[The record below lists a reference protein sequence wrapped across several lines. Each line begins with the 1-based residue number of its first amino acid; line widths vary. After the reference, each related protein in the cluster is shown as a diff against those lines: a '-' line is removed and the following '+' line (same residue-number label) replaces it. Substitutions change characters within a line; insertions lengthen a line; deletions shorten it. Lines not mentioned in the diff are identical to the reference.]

1 MMEEESEQ
9 DCRKR
14 AFTKEE
20 NGRGEEYNWKDYHL
34 EYWKSLALER
44 H

>member
-9 DCRKR
+9 NCRKR

-20 NGRGEEYNWKDYHL
+20 NGRGEEYKLIGKITTWNIGK
-34 EYWKSLALER
+34 A
-44 H
+44 